1 MNAGMP
7 TWPSGEPESSSRSK
21 RGGIVL
27 AIVLVIAIVSGVLWW
42 RQRTNA
48 NTDAGRTEASH
59 AAAAAALAD
68 SSAHAPAGVRITIRV
83 VNATNIKGLAK
94 RATTWLRD
102 FGYDV
107 VDFDSAPKQARTESL
122 IEVHTGHDDWGERVR
137 KALGTGRVTA
147 RPDTLRYVDLTVLVG
162 SDWQPP
168 PESFRP

>member
-7 TWPSGEPESSSRSK
+7 TWPAGEPEASSRPK
-21 RGGIVL
+21 RAGILL
-27 AIVLVIAIVSGVLWW
+27 AIVLVIAVVSAVMWW
-42 RQRTNA
+42 RQRASAT
-48 NTDAGRTEASH
+48 TVVGRTAAAH
-59 AAAAAALAD
+59 AAATAALAD
-68 SSAHAPAGVRITIRV
+68 SSAHAPNGVRITVRV
-83 VNATNIKGLAK
+83 VNATSIKGLAK

-107 VDFDSAPKQARTESL
+107 VDFDSAPKQARSESL

-137 KALGTGRVTA
+137 KALGTGRVAA
-147 RPDTLRYVDLTVLVG
+147 RPDTLRYVDLTVFIG

>member
-7 TWPSGEPESSSRSK
+7 AWPTGEPESSARAK
-21 RGGIVL
+21 RGGMIL
-27 AIVLVIAIVSGVLWW
+27 AIVLIIAIVSGVLWW
-42 RQRTNA
+42 RQRASASTE
-48 NTDAGRTEASH
+48 TGRAEAAH
-59 AAAAAALAD
+59 AAATAALAD
-68 SSAHAPAGVRITIRV
+68 TSAHAPSGVRVTVRV
-83 VNATNIKGLAK
+83 INATNIKGLAK

-137 KALGTGRVTA
+137 RALGTGRVTA
-147 RPDTLRYVDLTVLVG
+147 RPDTLRYVDLTVFVG
-162 SDWQPP
+162 SDWQAP